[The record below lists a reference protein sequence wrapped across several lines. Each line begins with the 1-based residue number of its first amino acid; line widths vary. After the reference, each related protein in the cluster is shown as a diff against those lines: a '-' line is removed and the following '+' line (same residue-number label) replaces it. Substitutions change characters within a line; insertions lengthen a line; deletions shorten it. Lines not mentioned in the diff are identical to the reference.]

1 VSLPAES
8 DTPAQCSTVQPK
20 PATVEIDSLVEEQVG
35 VARREEW
42 PSCQSGYYD
51 REHINQTHKCVGGTV
66 SELLGIARFKFH
78 EGKAVEFK
86 RLSAQAMEIVR
97 TKDTGT
103 LQYDIYFN
111 DDQSECM
118 VLERYRDSEAAIE
131 HAANLGD
138 LFGAVLATVSVVHG
152 ELLGEPSAELRAKLA
167 GSEVP
172 VLFTPFLSM

>member
-1 VSLPAES
+1 M
-8 DTPAQCSTVQPK
+8 
-20 PATVEIDSLVEEQVG
+20 
-35 VARREEW
+35 
-42 PSCQSGYYD
+42 
-51 REHINQTHKCVGGTV
+51 
-66 SELLGIARFKFH
+66 SELWGIARFKIH
-78 EGKAVEFK
+78 DGKLEEFK
-86 RLSAQAMEIVR
+86 RLSAQAMEIAR

-103 LQYDIYFN
+103 LQYGTYFN

-138 LFGAVLATVSVVHG
+138 LMGAIIATVSVVHG

-172 VLFTPFLSM
+172 VLFTPYQSK